1 MKINDTK
8 KHLKM
13 TRLYGFMYEPKAN
26 LSLGLEILTDMWLVK
41 NGTYQAIICIYKLLY
56 KSMHYHCTTETLARL
71 PPTKSETLTSYKTVT
86 FDMDTG

>member
-41 NGTYQAIICIYKLLY
+41 NGTYQAIICIYINYCINL
-56 KSMHYHCTTETLARL
+56 CTIIVPR
-71 PPTKSETLTSYKTVT
+71 KR
-86 FDMDTG
+86 